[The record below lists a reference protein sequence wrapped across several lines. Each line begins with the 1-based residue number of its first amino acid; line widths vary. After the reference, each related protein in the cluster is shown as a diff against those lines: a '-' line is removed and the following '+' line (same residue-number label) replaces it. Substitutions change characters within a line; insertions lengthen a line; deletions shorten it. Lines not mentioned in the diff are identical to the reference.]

1 MTAPGQVVFE
11 RPKEQLKVKTPKPCK
26 TEYVCRHMPN
36 SSLFVFSL
44 EQNVMQ
50 NITQSQNTLELE
62 MLIHNDQ
69 TVDARLP
76 NGIKDGV

>member
-26 TEYVCRHMPN
+26 TEYVWRHMPY
-36 SSLFVFSL
+36 SGLFVFSL

-50 NITQSQNTLELE
+50 NITQS
-62 MLIHNDQ
+62 
-69 TVDARLP
+69 
-76 NGIKDGV
+76 